1 MIASLRI
8 LYYESKANK
17 LRPLIIKYLHG
28 EKEYW
33 MNKLFDFRDNDEV
46 TRSAFSEDEI
56 IKRIEDTE
64 NDLNFD
70 NTYQLLK
77 AKYMNDKKMLADL
90 ASGYHTFL
98 VCIESFR
105 KTKSTDAP
113 NSAYDCMA
121 RQVEGKKM
129 KVYQHFQAL
138 LGHSQGTLGGT

>member
-8 LYYESKANK
+8 LYYELKANK

-33 MNKLFDFRDNDEV
+33 MNKLFDHRDNDIA
-46 TRSAFSEDEI
+46 TRSAFTEDEI

-70 NTYQLLK
+70 NIYQLLK
-77 AKYMNDKKMLADL
+77 AKYMNDKRMLADL
-90 ASGYHTFL
+90 ASDYHTFL
-98 VCIESFR
+98 VCLDSFR
-105 KTKSTDAP
+105 KTKCTDAP
-113 NSAYDCMA
+113 NSAYDGMA
-121 RQVEGKKM
+121 KQVDGTKM
-129 KVYQHFQAL
+129 QVYQHFQQL